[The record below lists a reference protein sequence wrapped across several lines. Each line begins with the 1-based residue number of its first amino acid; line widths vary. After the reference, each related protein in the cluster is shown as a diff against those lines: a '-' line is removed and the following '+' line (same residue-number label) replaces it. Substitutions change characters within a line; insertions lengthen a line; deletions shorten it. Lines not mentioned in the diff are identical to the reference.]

1 MISRDMMPIELLTL
15 VDPLEHRV
23 ANTFKRFHNGSS
35 FSWLEHFYSLP
46 PANFFCGVSNALL
59 VSFDKFS
66 RQLPKDLSI
75 SQVLTLVEIKQDLLA
90 ICRYINSGDE
100 TWINK
105 PTHDA
110 LFQDFA
116 KKIRGGK

>member
-1 MISRDMMPIELLTL
+1 MINRDSMPMELLTL
-15 VDPLEHRV
+15 IDPLEHRV
-23 ANTFKRFHNGSS
+23 GNTFKRFHNGSS

-46 PANFFCGVSNALL
+46 AAEFFCGVSNALL

-75 SQVLTLVEIKQDLLA
+75 SQILTLVEIKQDLLS
-90 ICRYINSGDE
+90 ICKYVNTGNKE
-100 TWINK
+100 WIDA
-105 PTHDA
+105 PTHDV

-116 KKIRGGK
+116 KKIRGVK

>member
-15 VDPLEHRV
+15 IDPLEHRV

-46 PANFFCGVSNALL
+46 PAEFFCGVSNALL

-66 RQLPKDLSI
+66 RQLPRDLSI
-75 SQVLTLVEIKQDLLA
+75 SQILTLTEIKQDLLS
-90 ICRYINSGDE
+90 ICKFINTGDE
-100 TWINK
+100 SWINK
-105 PTHDA
+105 PTHDL

>member
-75 SQVLTLVEIKQDLLA
+75 SQVLTLVEIKQDLLS
-90 ICRYINSGDE
+90 ICKYINTGD
-100 TWINK
+100 TAWVNK
-105 PTHDA
+105 PTHDV

>member
-1 MISRDMMPIELLTL
+1 MISRDMIPMELLTL
-15 VDPLEHRV
+15 IDPLEHRV
-23 ANTFKRFHNGSS
+23 ANTFKRFDNGSS

-46 PANFFCGVSNALL
+46 PAEFFCGVSNALL

-75 SQVLTLVEIKQDLLA
+75 SQVLTLVEIKQDLLS
-90 ICRYINSGDE
+90 ICKYINTGD
-100 TWINK
+100 TAWVNK
-105 PTHDA
+105 PTHDV

>member
-75 SQVLTLVEIKQDLLA
+75 SQILTLVEIKQDLLS
-90 ICRYINSGDE
+90 ICKYVNTGNKE
-100 TWINK
+100 WIDA
-105 PTHDA
+105 PTHDV

-116 KKIRGGK
+116 KKIRGVK

>member
-75 SQVLTLVEIKQDLLA
+75 SQILTLVEIKQDLLA
-90 ICRYINSGDE
+90 ICKYINTGNE
-100 TWINK
+100 EWIDK
-105 PTHDA
+105 PTHDL

-116 KKIRGGK
+116 KKIRGSK